1 MMFVRVHTATIRGIE
16 AFPVR
21 VEVNLASGL
30 PAFAVVG
37 LAQGSVREGRE
48 RVGAA
53 LRNSGFGLPNRRITV
68 NLAPADVRKAGTAFD
83 VPIAVG
89 ILAAA
94 GELAP
99 DLLGSIGFVGEL
111 GLDGALRPVPGVLSV
126 AICCLGHG
134 LTHLVVPPENA
145 EEASLV
151 DGVEVLVA
159 HDLRHLVD
167 RLREGP
173 SGGWTGAS
181 EEAPAV
187 VSVGGSGSVVATAS
201 ERAEG
206 ASLGRTDIDAPD
218 LEDVRGQET
227 GKRALEIAAAGGHN
241 LLLVG
246 PPGSGKTML
255 ARRLP
260 GLLPPLTRAE
270 AIEVARVHS
279 VAGLLL
285 GRRLP
290 HRRPFRAPHH
300 SVSYAGL
307 HGGGSPLRPG
317 ELSLAHNGVLFLDEL
332 PEYRRDV
339 LEMLRQP
346 LEEGCV
352 RLSRAGSWVHFPAR
366 VLLVGA
372 MNPCPCGFYGD
383 GSDRCTC
390 EPSVTAR
397 YRARVSG
404 PLLDR
409 IDVRV
414 GLSSLSATE
423 MTGRGRGESSATVAA
438 RVEAARRRQHRR
450 FSDRPGVF
458 SNAAMPPG
466 MARRACRTTASGRRL
481 LTDVVERTGLTAR
494 GFDRVLRVARTVADL
509 DGVDV
514 VDAVHIA
521 EALHYRLQSTQS
533 SEP

>member
-1 MMFVRVHTATIRGIE
+1 MFVRVHTATVRGIE
-16 AFPVR
+16 AFPVS
-21 VEVNLASGL
+21 VEVNLATGL

-53 LRNSGFGLPNRRITV
+53 LKNSGFGLPNRRITV

-94 GELAP
+94 GVLPPAILEGA
-99 DLLGSIGFVGEL
+99 GFVGEL

-126 AICCLGHG
+126 ALCCRDHG
-134 LTHLVVPPENA
+134 LGRLVVPRENA
-145 EEASLV
+145 AEAGLVEGIEVMVADDLQGMVLGLTDGAGSQSTPGDGGDPVLEPEEPGAPGTPTGPPPDSGQTR
-151 DGVEVLVA
+151 DF
-159 HDLRHLVD
+159 DLR
-167 RLREGP
+167 E
-173 SGGWTGAS
+173 
-181 EEAPAV
+181 
-187 VSVGGSGSVVATAS
+187 
-201 ERAEG
+201 
-206 ASLGRTDIDAPD
+206 I
-218 LEDVRGQET
+218 RGQEM
-227 GKRALEIAAAGGHN
+227 GRRAVEIAAAGGHN

-260 GLLPPLTRAE
+260 GLMPPLSRGE

-285 GRRLP
+285 EGGLP
-290 HRRPFRAPHH
+290 ARRPFRAPHH

-307 HGGGSPLRPG
+307 HGGGTPLRPG
-317 ELSLAHNGVLFLDEL
+317 ELSLAHHGVLFLDEL
-332 PEYRRDV
+332 PEFRRDA

-352 RLSRAGSWVHFPAR
+352 RLSRAGRWVRFPAR

-372 MNPCPCGFYGD
+372 MNPCPCGFNGD

-390 EPSVTAR
+390 DPATLAR
-397 YRARVSG
+397 YQGRISG

-409 IDVRV
+409 IDLQVR
-414 GLSSLSATE
+414 LSSLTVEE
-423 MTGRGRGESSATVAA
+423 MTGCPGGEPSAAVAHRVAGA
-438 RVEAARRRQHRR
+438 RARQARRYAAQ
-450 FSDRPGVF
+450 DAVF
-458 SNAAMPPG
+458 TNAAMLPG
-466 MARRACRTTASGRRL
+466 AARSTVRATTAALGL
-481 LTDVVERTGLTAR
+481 LGDAATRSGLTAR

-509 DGVDV
+509 DGSDDV
-514 VDAVHIA
+514 HPVHVA
-521 EALHYRLQSTQS
+521 EAVQYRVAT
-533 SEP
+533 EPAVDS